1 MAAFSTIAAVVGA
14 VVGVAGAVQASEAQA
29 DARKEAKKSAAAQQ
43 KASYEQKALQSQQA
57 AQERRQQIREER
69 VKRAKVLQASEN
81 TGVGVSSGAL
91 GSVGGLSTQLSTNL
105 GFNQGQI
112 AGANR
117 ISGYNQQASDFMSA
131 SQNKINE
138 ANTWGAVQG
147 LGTSIFSAAGGFNT
161 LFPSSTPTATPSTL
175 QPANVSRGGGFS
187 TSQ

>member
-1 MAAFSTIAAVVGA
+1 MAISSTTAAVIGA
-14 VVGVAGAVQASEAQA
+14 VIGVAGAVQSSEAQSQA
-29 DARKEAKKSAAAQQ
+29 NRQAKKSQ
-43 KASYEQKALQSQQA
+43 KAQEQAGYEQKALQAQQA
-57 AQERRQQIREER
+57 AQEKRAQIREER

-81 TGVGVSSGAL
+81 TGVAGSSGEAGAI
-91 GSVGGLSTQLSTNL
+91 GSLSTNL
-105 GFNQGQI
+105 ASNLGFNKGQI
-112 AGANR
+112 DGAGR
-117 ISGYNQQASDFMSA
+117 ISALNQQASDFMSA

-161 LFPSSTPTATPSTL
+161 LFPSSTTPATPSTL